1 MGCFKKKGECPM
13 RGIYRSINIPLK
25 IGTIN
30 PVSYKFFRFS
40 SPTAYSAARAVSAI

>member
-1 MGCFKKKGECPM
+1 MLDAAV
-13 RGIYRSINIPLK
+13 YLTSNIPQK
-25 IGTIN
+25 TGTIN